1 MVEVGV
7 DEVGRGC
14 LFGSVVAAA
23 VALPET
29 FPDDGWT
36 SIKDSKKLSPR
47 KRALLDSYIRMH
59 AIACGIGIAMPHEID
74 EQNILQATMLAMHRA
89 LDQVSTQVQ
98 ISSITVDGNYFKVY
112 HEVPFECVVKG
123 DTKVLSIAAASII
136 AKVFRD
142 NMMKTLVTD
151 NPDLQTYGIG
161 TNMGYPTQAHIE
173 AIRQHG
179 LTDQHRKSFVV
190 KSLL

>member
-29 FPDDGWT
+29 FPDDGWRE
-36 SIKDSKKLSPR
+36 IKDSKKLSPR

-59 AIACGIGIAMPHEID
+59 AIAFGIGIATASEID
-74 EQNILQATMLAMHRA
+74 ELNILQSTMLAMHRA
-89 LDQVSTQVQ
+89 LDQVSAQVE
-98 ISSITVDGNYFKVY
+98 ISSIKVDGNYFKAY
-112 HEVPFECVVKG
+112 HEVPYECIVKG

-151 NPDLQTYGIG
+151 NPDLAQYGIS
-161 TNMGYPTQAHIE
+161 TNMGYPTQAHIR
-173 AIRQHG
+173 AISQHG

-190 KSLL
+190 KSL